1 MKTLSLLFGASAATN
16 GKLSIKVNLETCMNL
31 ETAMLTWKHFGNIY
45 NNKFMVETCFEV
57 DQIVSK
63 SIMFPTYVAKLS
75 AGHIT

>member
-45 NNKFMVETCFEV
+45 NT
-57 DQIVSK
+57 IS
-63 SIMFPTYVAKLS
+63 
-75 AGHIT
+75 